1 MKNMTRGIVF
11 LLVALA
17 APVIYGDQPGSGV
30 AEVDVIVKQS
40 PGKRRITD
48 ERGNFSFE
56 GLAPGSYTLT
66 FRGRKAHMMPEI
78 TRSEVIVAGT
88 YSIKIEGAKRSVN
101 QSGLTSDRLIAGV
114 DVPVEVG
121 SSAKI
126 HGQVLAGAPRKMVWV
141 APKVGSNMPGH
152 WVDPDSAEVVP
163 PQNVLRLRND
173 DLRNR

>member
-1 MKNMTRGIVF
+1 MKNIRRGIVF

-17 APVIYGDQPGSGV
+17 TPVIYGGQPGSGV
-30 AEVDVIVKQS
+30 AEVDVVLKQN

-88 YSIKIEGAKRSVN
+88 YSIKIEGTKRSVN
-101 QSGLTSDRLIAGV
+101 QSGLTSDKLIAGV
-114 DVPVEVG
+114 DIPVEVG
-121 SSAKI
+121 SGAKI
-126 HGQVLAGAPRKMVWV
+126 RGQVLAGAPKRMVWV
-141 APKVGSNMPGH
+141 APRVGSNKPGH
-152 WVDPDSAEVVP
+152 WVEPDSPEVVP
-163 PQNVLRLRND
+163 PQNTVRYRND
-173 DLRNR
+173 DMRNR